1 MFCVESPLKKKT
13 KGLLVLL
20 NLTIDLKKKKYF
32 FNICYVGHFYC
43 KFLILITELK
53 DDNSLPPLTN
63 LNFISYCWTFTI
75 SRYCRRYARLGTNTL
90 FAGEK
95 AMCILDPRSWPR
107 GRKDPTSLILC
118 RHSLTGKGRPTFQTP
133 QDSCQK
139 ARTIMTVW
147 PSPLLTW
154 GRKIPRLSEEKLA
167 RRQTVGFWRFLTI
180 NTETTRMWTLT
191 SWISTENCSTQS
203 IYHSP
208 IFVEVELKLS
218 WLNQSTTTWV
228 INM

>member
-1 MFCVESPLKKKT
+1 MIA
-13 KGLLVLL
+13 VLCWI
-20 NLTIDLKKKKYF
+20 TFKKKKKKRTISF
-32 FNICYVGHFYC
+32 IKFDPRFEKKNI
-43 KFLILITELK
+43 FLTFVMSVIFIANTELK
-53 DDNSLPPLTN
+53 EDNSLPPLTN
-63 LNFISYCWTFTI
+63 LNFISYCVTFII
-75 SRYCRRYARLGTNTL
+75 SRCCRRYARLGTNTL

-167 RRQTVGFWRFLTI
+167 RRQTVGFWRFLII

-208 IFVEVELKLS
+208 IFVEVELKLC
-218 WLNQSTTTWV
+218 WLNQSTTTWE
-228 INM
+228 INI